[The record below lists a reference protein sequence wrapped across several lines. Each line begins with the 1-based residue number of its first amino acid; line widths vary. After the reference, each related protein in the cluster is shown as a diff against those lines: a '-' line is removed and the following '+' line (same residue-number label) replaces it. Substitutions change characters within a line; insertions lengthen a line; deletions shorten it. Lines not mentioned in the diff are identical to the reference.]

1 MVKQPKLEVKRKLPK
16 ELVVIIEY
24 RLDPEEIWDLGE
36 SLERLRETGSAEI
49 IDIKVEHV
57 E

>member
-1 MVKQPKLEVKRKLPK
+1 MAKQPTLAVKRKLPK

-49 IDIKVEHV
+49 IDIKVEPIK
-57 E
+57 